1 MCDPTLKPFI
11 YIAKLCGG
19 FSVPLLLGVL
29 LWEDNGSSCTVS
41 VFWST
46 WPLNRCWVQSPGR
59 AAETCSRFVDLSIQT
74 EPSIMRVWRVCPWTP
89 AYFISQQSLPARRV
103 HVKTSPIWKKQTAF
117 FSFAVLQKC
126 TFSHK
131 DTRLISPLSFEK
143 KNKTTTWN
151 WFWILPSYFFWKRQ
165 SIWKRFLAIILNYMR
180 PLQSRP
186 ALVITFAWVSGFC
199 PSCRCSA
206 RAGSG
211 GKDHLDDAQISFFL
225 FLFLH
230 SLCCF
235 IFWLK
240 VEK

>member
-1 MCDPTLKPFI
+1 MCDPTVKPFI
-11 YIAKLCGG
+11 YIPKLCGG

-117 FSFAVLQKC
+117 FFFLSPSYKNALFL
-126 TFSHK
+126 
-131 DTRLISPLSFEK
+131 TRTRASSLLSRLRKK
-143 KNKTTTWN
+143 KNN
-151 WFWILPSYFFWKRQ
+151 NLELVLNPS
-165 SIWKRFLAIILNYMR
+165 FL
-180 PLQSRP
+180 
-186 ALVITFAWVSGFC
+186 
-199 PSCRCSA
+199 
-206 RAGSG
+206 
-211 GKDHLDDAQISFFL
+211 L
-225 FLFLH
+225 FLKTPKHLEE
-230 SLCCF
+230 
-235 IFWLK
+235 
-240 VEK
+240 VPRNYT